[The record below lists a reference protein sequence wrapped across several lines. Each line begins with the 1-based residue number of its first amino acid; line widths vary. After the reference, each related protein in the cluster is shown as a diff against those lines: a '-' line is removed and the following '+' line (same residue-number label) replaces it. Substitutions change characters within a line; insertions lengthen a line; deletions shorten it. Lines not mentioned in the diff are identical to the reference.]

1 MCGIAGYL
9 GSKKI
14 SLKKIKK
21 LSILM
26 KNRGP
31 EFFNFIE
38 ISCKK
43 KILYLF
49 HSRLK
54 IIDLSNKAN
63 QPFSYKGYVLIF
75 NGEIYNY
82 KEIKKKL
89 IIKGYKFISNSDTEV
104 LLYSYIEYGENFLS
118 FFDGMWSL
126 AIWDP
131 KKELLYLSRDRFGE
145 KPLYI
150 KNNNNSEFFFGSET
164 KYIQVLDDEK
174 LKINKNLVRRNLL
187 YGYKSINKTNE
198 TFFKNIYSLEPA
210 SLVHLKNNGNFIIKK
225 YWRPQFNEKKK
236 GNVKSIIKNIRM
248 LFKSSLKNRLIA
260 DVPIAVMLSGGIDS
274 SIIMGLVKKLNYK
287 NISSFSLIDKGS
299 YNEKQMILKTC
310 KFLKIKNNFININY
324 SNFFKKLREVIKY
337 QNQPLLT
344 ITYFAQNEFMKKVS
358 KSNFKVILSGTGAD
372 EIFSGYYDHYRQFL
386 SQANKKDVKLY
397 LDMWD
402 KNFLPF
408 ICNSEL
414 ANCSRYIEN
423 IKDRSFVYETY
434 KKNLKFFK
442 FKINNRFHEKFYSKD
457 LLRNR
462 MLNELFYETT
472 PVNLNHEDLNCMQYS
487 LENRSPFLNKN
498 LFEFMST
505 VPTKYL
511 VYKGKLKYLL
521 RNSFKK
527 QLHSK
532 VFTNNQKVGFNASL
546 SLFLKNERKKNIKS
560 FFLDDKVMKNYVDMK
575 MIYNLIEKNE
585 FNPQTNKLIFNVI
598 STKIFLENY
607 QRV

>member
-1 MCGIAGYL
+1 
-9 GSKKI
+9 
-14 SLKKIKK
+14 
-21 LSILM
+21 
-26 KNRGP
+26 
-31 EFFNFIE
+31 
-38 ISCKK
+38 
-43 KILYLF
+43 
-49 HSRLK
+49 
-54 IIDLSNKAN
+54 
-63 QPFSYKGYVLIF
+63 
-75 NGEIYNY
+75 
-82 KEIKKKL
+82 
-89 IIKGYKFISNSDTEV
+89 
-104 LLYSYIEYGENFLS
+104 
-118 FFDGMWSL
+118 
-126 AIWDP
+126 
-131 KKELLYLSRDRFGE
+131 
-145 KPLYI
+145 
-150 KNNNNSEFFFGSET
+150 
-164 KYIQVLDDEK
+164 
-174 LKINKNLVRRNLL
+174 
-187 YGYKSINKTNE
+187 
-198 TFFKNIYSLEPA
+198 
-210 SLVHLKNNGNFIIKK
+210 
-225 YWRPQFNEKKK
+225 
-236 GNVKSIIKNIRM
+236 
-248 LFKSSLKNRLIA
+248 
-260 DVPIAVMLSGGIDS
+260 
-274 SIIMGLVKKLNYK
+274 
-287 NISSFSLIDKGS
+287 
-299 YNEKQMILKTC
+299 
-310 KFLKIKNNFININY
+310 
-324 SNFFKKLREVIKY
+324 
-337 QNQPLLT
+337 
-344 ITYFAQNEFMKKVS
+344 
-358 KSNFKVILSGTGAD
+358 
-372 EIFSGYYDHYRQFL
+372 
-386 SQANKKDVKLY
+386 
-397 LDMWD
+397 MWD